1 MEFRDIGFDWLAWFL
16 VGVAVVG
23 VAAFV
28 IHAFVGALVFGL
40 FLYYAL
46 RPVYRWLDER
56 SDHGDVN
63 ATLTLLTVGL
73 PVVLILVYALLTG
86 VRELDVLLQESGLE
100 RFRSVL
106 EPYVDVASVT
116 DPSWLVDL
124 LRGNT
129 GRVVSV
135 VAAASI
141 WLVRLFVALVVAFYL
156 LRDDRSVARWFRD
169 VFEDTPSVVA
179 FAENIDG
186 DLTTIYTGN
195 LLTIGATGLVAVATF
210 YAFDLLAGGNLVS
223 YPLLLGLL
231 VGVATL
237 VPVVGIKLVYVP
249 YTAVLLFRSLALGA
263 VPVWVPVAFFA
274 LSVVVVD
281 FVPDMFIRSYL
292 SAGTLHMGLV
302 ILSYVLG
309 TRAFGW
315 YGVFLGPV
323 VLAVT
328 VHFLREIL
336 PELVDGSADRLAL
349 E

>member
-73 PVVLILVYALLTG
+73 PIVLILVYALLTG

-156 LRDDRSVARWFRD
+156 LRDDRRVARWFRD

-179 FAENIDG
+179 FAEGIDD

-195 LLTIGATGLVAVATF
+195 LLTLGATGLVAVATF
-210 YAFDLLAGGNLVS
+210 YAFDLLAGGDLVS

-249 YTAVLLFRSLALGA
+249 YTAVLLFRSLALGT
-263 VPVWVPVAFFA
+263 VPVWIPIAFFA

-323 VLAVT
+323 VLVVT

-336 PELVDGSADRLAL
+336 PELVDGSAERLAL